1 MSRRVVAALAVVA
14 VCVAAGLVALGRW
27 EGNRHADEEMRGMR
41 RVLAAIGPLDNPSLS
56 MYRVHVGFGF
66 DCLLYK
72 RGTNRFALEVCFD
85 NPGRVI
91 ETIDRR
97 GAGDPKISSLREDPG
112 ASKLRIDRALADRL
126 LKRLGAPGY

>member
-1 MSRRVVAALAVVA
+1 MTRRALVGLAVVA
-14 VCVAAGLVALGRW
+14 VAVAVVLVVVGRW
-27 EGNRHADEEMRGMR
+27 EGDHHAKQEMRGMR
-41 RVLAAIGPLDNPSLS
+41 KVLAAIGPLDNPSLS

-91 ETIDRR
+91 ETLDRR
-97 GAGDPKISSLREDPG
+97 GEGDPKISSLREEPG
-112 ASKLRIDRALADRL
+112 ASTIHIDRALADRL

>member
-1 MSRRVVAALAVVA
+1 VKPRLLVALALVA
-14 VCVAAGLVALGRW
+14 VVGGGLIALGRW
-27 EGNRHADEEMRGMR
+27 EGDRHASQEMRGMR

-66 DCLLYK
+66 DCLLYR
-72 RGTNRFALEVCFD
+72 RGRNRFALEVCFD

-97 GAGDPKISSLREDPG
+97 GSGDPQISSLREDPG
-112 ASKLRIDRALADRL
+112 ASKIRIDRALADRL
-126 LKRLGAPGY
+126 LKRLGAPGF